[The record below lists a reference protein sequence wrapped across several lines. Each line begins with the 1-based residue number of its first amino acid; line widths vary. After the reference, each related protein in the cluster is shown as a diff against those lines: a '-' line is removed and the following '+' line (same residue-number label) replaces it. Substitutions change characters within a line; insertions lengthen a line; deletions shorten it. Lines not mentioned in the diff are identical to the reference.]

1 MSPNINIHE
10 YLLRE
15 RQKALQRDAE
25 QMRRLSGLPH
35 HSRLRHL
42 IRRLGTLVVAIG
54 TSMQQLEQPGQ
65 PTGGDG
71 RKTVRLVER
80 TGA

>member
-1 MSPNINIHE
+1 MSPNIYIHE
-10 YLLRE
+10 YLMRE
-15 RQKALQRDAE
+15 RQKALQREVE
-25 QMRRLSGLPH
+25 QMRRLSAQPH
-35 HSRLRHL
+35 HRRLRHL

-80 TGA
+80 TEA